1 MGFSKLIVSSTS
13 FFCRSTAMH
22 ATPDATALLK
32 PLADFYT
39 GRALPAVRFIEA
51 AGMPRT
57 YRQLLDHSNDMT
69 STLQRFHGEEIRVQV
84 LESRQDDTRYQREV
98 LLVTRDTRRRVEFGA
113 IEILLELFPAGA
125 QREIFRAQMPLGGI
139 LQSFDIE
146 YQSHP
151 RAFLEIESDE
161 VMNTALTLAH
171 TQILYG
177 RCNEITNKE
186 GQILA
191 GIVEILPPIIDRQ
204 KNA

>member
-1 MGFSKLIVSSTS
+1 
-13 FFCRSTAMH
+13 MH

-32 PLADFYT
+32 PLADFYI
-39 GRALPAVRFIEA
+39 GRALPDVRFIEA
-51 AGMPRT
+51 GGMPLA
-57 YRQLLDHSNDMT
+57 YRHLLDHSNDMT

-98 LLVTRDTRRRVEFGA
+98 LLVTRDTRRTVEFGA
-113 IEILLELFPAGA
+113 IEIMLEPFPAGA
-125 QREIFRAQMPLGGI
+125 QREIFRAQMPLGAI

-146 YQSHP
+146 YASHP

-161 VMNTALTLAH
+161 VMNTALTLAQ
-171 TQILYG
+171 TRTLYG
-177 RCNEITNKE
+177 RCNEITNKK

-204 KNA
+204 KNV